1 MCTFWVLYALMVRL
15 RFFSFTSSKSV
26 HWNFQT
32 VVCCFLFGQCI
43 PPEQQ
48 QQQRLSSLG
57 FFDWKWQNSTF
68 SVFMLTHQIMWFVI
82 IWTKKGNQTVNDQTN
97 GNIHSEFK
105 KFDQKKTKIERA
117 RALSTVSWEVFL
129 ECMCVCVSV
138 SLRMKWRFSIVHS
151 HLQIIRIGGFTRV
164 FSNSW
169 IRKRQFEEEKPA
181 TWNSVRVRWM
191 SFTASR

>member
-1 MCTFWVLYALMVRL
+1 MCAHNFLFNFVSYSSFSLCHKQTHTHTHRPAHHTDMCTFWVLYALMVRL

-129 ECMCVCVSV
+129 ECMCVCV
-138 SLRMKWRFSIVHS
+138 W
-151 HLQIIRIGGFTRV
+151 V
-164 FSNSW
+164 F
-169 IRKRQFEEEKPA
+169 RYV
-181 TWNSVRVRWM
+181 WNDAFR
-191 SFTASR
+191 